1 MVTSPPEIAAGHWN
15 AYGAR
20 LEFSF
25 PRYHMRKADR
35 AICEAALRRPD
46 FAPL

>member
-25 PRYHMRKADR
+25 PRYHMRKADH
-35 AICEAALRRPD
+35 AFGKAALRPPD